1 MNLSSR
7 LAGLLCVVVS
17 MATAHAQE
25 SEKSNSPKKITVGK
39 SDSDGKSAK
48 PLSKSEKQK
57 IREGWVRRYQ
67 NAVKKLK
74 TGSADEVDKIEAMIL
89 NTPEPEA
96 LGPMLE
102 VLGQETA
109 PIRLLL
115 DRALAN
121 QDNDLAWVALAER
134 LMVEPDPDV
143 RRGLVKLIGS
153 RQDKTGYERFLIHV
167 KLAVT
172 SKNPVRAGLGA
183 MAAADLKWRDRIP
196 ELIDQLAPVR
206 FTKRVEWVPERVSAG
221 GASGGGSLSMGSVDG
236 YVSVPVPVVGPG
248 VVAYGQNI
256 YPIGNSLS
264 MGGGGGQSSTTQL
277 TPVMRAGREAFPNPA
292 VLAALVD
299 LSGVDFGYD
308 VISWKKW
315 LAESFRVD
323 TVPPKR
329 VPNP

>member
-1 MNLSSR
+1 MGQALPECR
-7 LAGLLCVVVS
+7 
-17 MATAHAQE
+17 
-25 SEKSNSPKKITVGK
+25 
-39 SDSDGKSAK
+39 
-48 PLSKSEKQK
+48 
-57 IREGWVRRYQ
+57 
-67 NAVKKLK
+67 KKLK
-74 TGSADEVDKIEAMIL
+74 TGSADEVDKIEAMML
-89 NTPEPEA
+89 ETPEPEA

-102 VLGQETA
+102 VMGKEVA

-134 LMVEPDPDV
+134 LLVEPDPDV
-143 RRGLVKLIGS
+143 RRGLIKLVGS
-153 RQDKTGYERFLIHV
+153 RQDKAGYERFLIHV

-221 GASGGGSLSMGSVDG
+221 GGGGLSMGSVDG

-264 MGGGGGQSSTTQL
+264 MGGGVGQSNTTQL
-277 TPVMRAGREAFPNPA
+277 TPIMRAGREAFPNPA

-308 VISWKKW
+308 TFAWKKW
-315 LAESFRVD
+315 QAESFRLD
-323 TVPPKR
+323 TSPPKR

>member
-17 MATAHAQE
+17 SATAHAQE

-39 SDSDGKSAK
+39 SDSEGKSAK

-74 TGSADEVDKIEAMIL
+74 TGSAEEVDKIEAMIL

-143 RRGLVKLIGS
+143 RRGLVKLVVS
-153 RQDKTGYERFLIHV
+153 RQDKTGY
-167 KLAVT
+167 
-172 SKNPVRAGLGA
+172 
-183 MAAADLKWRDRIP
+183 
-196 ELIDQLAPVR
+196 
-206 FTKRVEWVPERVSAG
+206 
-221 GASGGGSLSMGSVDG
+221 
-236 YVSVPVPVVGPG
+236 
-248 VVAYGQNI
+248 
-256 YPIGNSLS
+256 
-264 MGGGGGQSSTTQL
+264 
-277 TPVMRAGREAFPNPA
+277 
-292 VLAALVD
+292 
-299 LSGVDFGYD
+299 
-308 VISWKKW
+308 
-315 LAESFRVD
+315 
-323 TVPPKR
+323 
-329 VPNP
+329 